1 MRVFVT
7 GASGFIGS
15 AVVRE
20 LLGAG
25 HHVVG
30 LARSDESAATIES
43 LGAKIHR
50 GNLTD
55 LDGLRNAASASDGVL
70 HLGFVHDFN
79 QYLDSVHVDLDAI
92 DALGAALDGSDRPL
106 VIASGIA
113 ALRQGDAPATED
125 DPPAPTFP
133 RAPAAQRTISLAERG
148 IRSSVVRLPPTV
160 HGEGD
165 HGFVPTL
172 IDIARAKGVS
182 GHIGDGANR
191 WPAVHRLDA
200 ATLFRLALE
209 NAPAGS
215 VLHAIDDEGVPSR
228 TIADVI
234 GRHLQVPV
242 VAIDPSDA
250 ANHFGWIATFFGS
263 DVPASSHVTRELLDW
278 HPKQPRL
285 IDDLEKGH
293 HFDETSFGIAV

>member
-30 LARSDESAATIES
+30 LARSDESAATIER
-43 LGAKIHR
+43 LGAEAYR

-55 LDGLRNAASASDGVL
+55 LDRLRHAAIASDGVI

-79 QYLDSVHVDLDAI
+79 QYLDAVQVDLEAI
-92 DALGAALDGSDRPL
+92 ETLGAALDGSDRPL

-113 ALRQGDAPATED
+113 ALRQGDTPATEH
-125 DPPAPTFP
+125 DPPVPAFP
-133 RAPAAQRTISLAERG
+133 RAAAAQHTISLAERG

-182 GHIGDGANR
+182 GHVGDGANR

-215 VLHAIDDEGVPSR
+215 VLHAIDDEGVPTR
-228 TIADVI
+228 TIAEVI
-234 GRHLQVPV
+234 GRHLHVPV
-242 VAIDPSDA
+242 AAIDPNDA
-250 ANHFGWIATFFGS
+250 TNHFGWIATFFGS
-263 DVPASSHVTRELLDW
+263 DVPASSHVTRELLHW
-278 HPKQPRL
+278 HPTQPTL
-285 IDDLEKGH
+285 ILDLEKGH
-293 HFDETSFGIAV
+293 YFDKTSFGIPV